1 VNLGFTVQ
9 AGETLY
15 LTVVRDADTL
25 ETKPFIEA
33 LGEVQRHALQRKLS
47 RDETTGAT
55 IAFSRHGALERQPPH
70 PILPPYCSLMIA
82 HAAPKGSGRAVL
94 GASYDHRVLSGFDV
108 ARLLMEL
115 AKPPV

>member
-1 VNLGFTVQ
+1 
-9 AGETLY
+9 
-15 LTVVRDADTL
+15 
-25 ETKPFIEA
+25 
-33 LGEVQRHALQRKLS
+33 
-47 RDETTGAT
+47 
-55 IAFSRHGALERQPPH
+55 
-70 PILPPYCSLMIA
+70 MIA